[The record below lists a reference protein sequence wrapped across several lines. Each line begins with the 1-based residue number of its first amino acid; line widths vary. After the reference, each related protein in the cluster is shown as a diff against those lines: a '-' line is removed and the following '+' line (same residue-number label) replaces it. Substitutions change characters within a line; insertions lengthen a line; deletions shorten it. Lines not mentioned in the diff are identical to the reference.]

1 MAQPKPGQLTVESS
15 SFGSNQPI
23 PKRYAFSGMG
33 AGGDNVSP
41 HLRWTGAPP
50 GTKSFA
56 VTIWDPDAPTT
67 VGFWHWLVFNIP
79 AGVTEIAEGKVP
91 AGATEGYTDFGMS
104 AYGGPAPPPGHGVH
118 HYHIRVY
125 ALDVDKLPLEKGST
139 GAVLMFMMRDH
150 ILAQG
155 ELVGTYER

>member
-1 MAQPKPGQLTVESS
+1 MAKLTVESN
-15 SFGSNQPI
+15 SFGNNQSI
-23 PKRYAFSGMG
+23 PKRYVFDGMG

-41 HLRWTGAPP
+41 HLRWSGAPP

-67 VGFWHWLVFNIP
+67 VGFWHWNVFNIP
-79 AGVTEIAEGKVP
+79 AGVTEIQEGSVP
-91 AGATEGYTDFGMS
+91 RGATQGYTDFGVS
-104 AYGGPAPPPGHGVH
+104 RYGGPAPPPGHGPH

-125 ALDVDKLPLEKGST
+125 ALDVDKLPLDEGST
-139 GAVLMFMMRDH
+139 CAVLMFMMRDH

-155 ELVGTYER
+155 ELVGIYER